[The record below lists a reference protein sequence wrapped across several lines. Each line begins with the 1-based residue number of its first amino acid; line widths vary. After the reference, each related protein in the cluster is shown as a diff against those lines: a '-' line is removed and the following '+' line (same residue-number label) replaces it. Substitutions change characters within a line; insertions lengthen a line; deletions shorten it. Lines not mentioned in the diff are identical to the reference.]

1 VTELVRTL
9 KSGRVGLDLVLGGGF
24 RLLRRVEGSASESA
38 TVLIRGGPGAGKSVF
53 AAEAALRLAHALGG
67 DVLYVCIEI
76 LPREIL
82 AQRMG
87 FEGFDPAR
95 AIDLA
100 DPVVRK
106 VAGDGPTLVVGMT
119 EMDFPTE
126 GGTPDLGRMI
136 VDLVRL
142 SVERGCDPRVV
153 VVDSLS
159 DGYELGS
166 RVPRPVVDGVCKLAV
181 EQGWVL
187 ILVEEAL
194 DHRASYWSF
203 AVDTVLSLEV
213 TREGRRELRVTK
225 HRFAPCQPGPH
236 RLLLERAGVRVIP
249 SWSAY
254 RDAHRDLDFPLPAT
268 RRSLRSV
275 AQHTPTLDLP
285 DGEGRTVFLHMARG
299 EPALDR
305 TAERLGTLA
314 PNGAAT
320 PGARIYLALTD
331 ESSSYGLTNGEFRQA
346 TLRPMVDGEEWL
358 EGALS
363 TVAAQ
368 PSPLVRVRV
377 GPTDAIDMH
386 REIPRAVGMLAGI
399 LVRRGIFVLVHG
411 GLQPP
416 GIIRP
421 GIDEMWDVAST
432 APHLKLYRTIGSTST
447 SLDVVW

>member
-9 KSGRVGLDLVLGGGF
+9 KSGRLGLDLVLGGGF
-24 RLLRRVEGSASESA
+24 RLLRRVDGSASESA

-53 AAEAALRLAHALGG
+53 AADAALRLAHALGG

-76 LPREIL
+76 LPREVL

-87 FEGFDPAR
+87 FDGFNPAR
-95 AIDLA
+95 VIDLA
-100 DPVVRK
+100 DPSVRK
-106 VAGDGPTLVVGMT
+106 VAGAGPTLVAGMT
-119 EMDFPTE
+119 EMDFPAE

-166 RVPRPVVDGVCKLAV
+166 HVPRPVVDGVCKLAV

-194 DHRASYWSF
+194 DDRASYWSF

-236 RLLLERAGVRVIP
+236 RLLVEHAGVRVIP
-249 SWSAY
+249 SWAAY
-254 RDAHRDLDFPLPAT
+254 RDAHRDLDLPPPAT
-268 RRSLRSV
+268 HRSLRSV
-275 AQHTPTLDLP
+275 APPTPTLDLP
-285 DGEGRTVFLHMARG
+285 DGEGRIVMFHHPRG
-299 EPALDR
+299 QPALDR
-305 TAERLGTLA
+305 VAAMLGTLA
-314 PNGAAT
+314 PNGATA
-320 PGARIYLALTD
+320 PGVRIYLALTD
-331 ESSSYGLTNGEFRQA
+331 ESSSQRDAAEELHQA

-358 EGALS
+358 ESALS
-363 TVAAQ
+363 AVATQA
-368 PSPLVRVRV
+368 SPLVRVRV
-377 GPTDAIDMH
+377 GPTEAIVPHTD
-386 REIPRAVGMLAGI
+386 IQRAVVTLAGI

-411 GLQPP
+411 EFHLPGL
-416 GIIRP
+416 IRP
-421 GIDEMWDVAST
+421 GIDEIWSVAST
-432 APHLKLYRTIGSTST
+432 APHLTLHRNIGTT
-447 SLDVVW
+447 NTTLVVM